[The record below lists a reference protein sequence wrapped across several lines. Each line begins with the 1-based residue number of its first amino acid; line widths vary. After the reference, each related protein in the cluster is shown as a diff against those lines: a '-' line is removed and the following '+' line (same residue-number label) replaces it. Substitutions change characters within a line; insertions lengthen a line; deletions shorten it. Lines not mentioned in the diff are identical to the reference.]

1 MELPVSPDPQ
11 GRRALTGPRAHRRTT
26 SPCTRA
32 SKAPK
37 PTGYSDEDLSQI
49 NQRLDEAE
57 KKRDEAIQKA
67 KDAYKRTVKV
77 IEAEAKQVGVLMR
90 PLKAARKV
98 QRLEREIEA
107 ATARVKDDEIEVFTD
122 MLGQMSFLPP
132 ANLIAGKPAR
142 GRFCYCSRTAGG
154 KHR

>member
-1 MELPVSPDPQ
+1 M
-11 GRRALTGPRAHRRTT
+11 
-26 SPCTRA
+26 

-67 KDAYKRTVKV
+67 KDAYKRTVKM

-107 ATARVKDDEIEVFTD
+107 ATNRVKDDEIEVFTD

-132 ANLIAGKPAR
+132 AKDETPGEIAAR
-142 GRFCYCSRTAGG
+142 KRAEKIAETTAREQAEGADVLNG
-154 KHR
+154 LAGAEAVH